1 MNDKKKAIQE
11 GDELVLDVQNL
22 TVHYELEEETVYAIN
37 DVSQPVLISL
47 HQWNWQDLI
56 TVTRWSRRWPSG
68 GKKRRHTSMR

>member
-37 DVSQPVLISL
+37 DVSLSL
-47 HQWNWQDLI
+47 RKGQTIGL
-56 TVTRWSRRWPSG
+56 VG
-68 GKKRRHTSMR
+68 E